1 MKSIEE
7 NSQEKL
13 QKEILKALKDRGQGA
28 DYAACSALLGAL
40 YEYYNSSKHKK
51 GDEVV
56 FTRIIAKLNDQYSD
70 MWKKIKVKEG

>member
-13 QKEILKALKDRGQGA
+13 QKEILKALKGRGQGA

-40 YEYYNSSKHKK
+40 YEYYNSYKHRK

-70 MWKKIKVKEG
+70 MWKSEGDK